1 MDFINVIFWIVF
13 LQYIW
18 FNTDAFIWWSK
29 LFKLEK
35 LLRIGDWDQYR
46 MEVNPKIKYYEFIFQ
61 KYPNFLTKLISCR
74 PCLNLWITLI
84 FILLFNQDLESLP
97 IFYLI
102 SYLVYKKFFDKDG
115 I

>member
-61 KYPNFLTKLISCR
+61 K
-74 PCLNLWITLI
+74 
-84 FILLFNQDLESLP
+84 
-97 IFYLI
+97 
-102 SYLVYKKFFDKDG
+102 
-115 I
+115 

>member
-29 LFKLEK
+29 LFKLGK
-35 LLRIGDWDQYR
+35 FLRIDDWDQYR
-46 MEVNPKIKYYEFIFQ
+46 LEVNPKIKYYEFIFQ
-61 KYPNFLTKLISCR
+61 KYPNFATKLLSCK
-74 PCLNLWITLI
+74 PCLILWFTIILILI
-84 FILLFNQDLESLP
+84 FSQNLVSIP